1 MLRMYRGVF
10 YTHLNTF
17 YCFPTNA
24 ETDHAHTQSA
34 VAGKT
39 EL

>member
-1 MLRMYRGVF
+1 MSRMYQVFF

-17 YCFPTNA
+17 YCFPTNT
-24 ETDHAHTQSA
+24 ETDHAHTESA